1 MKRTQNTPMHLLLL
15 AGSGEARGI
24 ADRLA
29 DAGQLRV
36 TASLLTPA
44 RRFGPLSVPTRLGR
58 FGGPDGQARYLRT
71 QGVTAVLDATHPFA
85 ARISAQTAQ
94 VCADLDLP
102 HAQVLRRD
110 WQPVAGDQWQ
120 EVGDED
126 AASDLI
132 TPQQRVFTATGRA
145 TLDAL
150 ISNNSAQFFVRQL
163 EDREDDAKQPNVH
176 YISGRGPFSVE
187 DEIQT
192 LSTLNIDV
200 LIVKN
205 SGGLPSRTKLDA
217 ARALGI
223 KVILIAR
230 PPLLDVQRLETVEAA
245 MNWIDA
251 L

>member
-1 MKRTQNTPMHLLLL
+1 MHLLLL
-15 AGSGEARGI
+15 AGSGEARII

-29 DAGQLRV
+29 ASGHLRV
-36 TASLLTPA
+36 TASLLTMP
-44 RRFGPLSVPTRLGR
+44 RSFGPLSVPTRLGR
-58 FGGPDGQARYLRT
+58 FGGDDGQAQYLRK

-85 ARISAQTAQ
+85 THISAQTAK

-102 HAQVLRRD
+102 HAQVLRPD
-110 WQPVAGDQWQ
+110 WQPVAGDQWR
-120 EVGDED
+120 EVADEYAV
-126 AASDLI
+126 AALLTD
-132 TPQQRVFTATGRA
+132 QQRVFTTTGRA

-150 ISNNSAQFFVRQL
+150 ACNSSAQFFVRQM
-163 EDREDDAKQPNVH
+163 EERADDPDQPNVR

-187 DEIQT
+187 DEIRT
-192 LSTLNIDV
+192 LCDLDIDV
-200 LIVKN
+200 LVVKN

-230 PPLLDVQRLETVEAA
+230 PPFLDVKRLETVEAA